1 MSNFRAFIKMIKL
14 EHSLFAL
21 PFAFV
26 GMFMAAKG
34 LPSWWTILW
43 VVVAMV
49 GARSAAM
56 GMNRYADA
64 EIDARNP
71 RTASREIPAGNITK
85 KSTIFYICLSLLIY
99 FVAAFMLNKLTAI
112 LSPIP
117 ILIFVLYAY
126 AKRFTN
132 FCHVILGI
140 ALGLAPVCAW
150 IAVTGTIDLP
160 PFILGLA
167 IIAWVAGF
175 DILYA
180 IQDIEYDIK
189 EGLHSIPAVLGIQ
202 GSLITARLLHF
213 LAFIAFVVLMGVSD
227 LSYIY
232 LAGVLISGAFMAYE
246 HSLVSKDDLSKLN
259 MAFFNMNAY
268 ISVTIMVFSI
278 IDILV
283 NR

>member
-26 GMFMAAKG
+26 GMFLAAKG
-34 LPSWWTILW
+34 LPTWWTILW
-43 VVVAMV
+43 VVVAMI

-189 EGLHSIPAVLGIQ
+189 D
-202 GSLITARLLHF
+202 
-213 LAFIAFVVLMGVSD
+213 GVKVK
-227 LSYIY
+227 Y
-232 LAGVLISGAFMAYE
+232 G
-246 HSLVSKDDLSKLN
+246 DDI
-259 MAFFNMNAY
+259 F
-268 ISVTIMVFSI
+268 ISVSYPEDGVRVKIETKYKFQFKDRMKKINIFQFVDWLMTE
-278 IDILV
+278 
-283 NR
+283 

>member
-1 MSNFRAFIKMIKL
+1 MSSFKAFIKMIKL
-14 EHSLFAL
+14 EHTVFAL

-26 GMFMAAKG
+26 GMFLAAQG
-34 LPSWWTILW
+34 IPSWHVILW
-43 VVVAMV
+43 VIVAMV

-71 RTASREIPAGNITK
+71 RTASREIPAGNISK
-85 KSTIFYICLSLLIY
+85 KSTIFYIIISLLIY
-99 FVAAFMLNKLTAI
+99 FVATFMLNKLTAI

-150 IAVTGTIDLP
+150 IAVTGSIDLP
-160 PFILGLA
+160 PFILGFA
-167 IIAWVAGF
+167 IMAWVAGF

-180 IQDIEYDIK
+180 IQDIEYDIN
-189 EGLHSIPAVLGIQ
+189 EGLHSIPSALGIQ
-202 GSLITARLLHF
+202 GSLILARVLHV
-213 LAFIAFVVLMGVSD
+213 IAIILFAALMGVSD
-227 LSYIY
+227 LGYIY
-232 LAGVLISGAFMAYE
+232 LAGVLISAAFLFYE
-246 HSLVSKDDLSKLN
+246 HSLISKDDLSKLN
-259 MAFFNMNAY
+259 VAFFNMNAY
-268 ISVTIMVFSI
+268 ISITIMVFSI
-278 IDILV
+278 VDIM
-283 NR
+283 

>member
-56 GMNRYADA
+56 GMNRYVDA
-64 EIDARNP
+64 EIDA
-71 RTASREIPAGNITK
+71 
-85 KSTIFYICLSLLIY
+85 LIY

-117 ILIFVLYAY
+117 VLIFILYAY

-189 EGLHSIPAVLGIQ
+189 EGLHSIPAVLGVQ
-202 GSLITARLLHF
+202 WSLITARLLHF
-213 LAFIAFVVLMGVSD
+213 IAFILFVVLMGVSD
-227 LSYIY
+227 LGYIY

-268 ISVTIMVFSI
+268 ISITIMVFSI
-278 IDILV
+278 VDILV